1 MTLRSNGEHVA
12 RVLTALLFVIVS
24 IPAAAQSPNCPGADP
39 NDSFPDD
46 PALQWCL
53 DNLPDVILDGNA
65 AGAYIVQVG
74 LRMPSG
80 KTFRS
85 VGSFRAV
92 VKAHPDLLAPILSA
106 SGVSNFSI
114 QHLMFHGDVYN
125 RTQRDSYCV
134 AGRTDG
140 KRNGHN
146 VTIEGSS
153 NFTVDDIE
161 SRAAMCG
168 SGFGVNG
175 DNFEIMNSWF
185 VFNGRSK
192 FEASEQWADGMTITS
207 CGPNPGTKVHV
218 HNNTFWDNTDVNLV
232 VGNGSGCKIYDNTI
246 QNSGTYAFA
255 GFMAE
260 AFDGGVSNQSGS
272 DYRRNAVSSGLDKM
286 GFGIMIGPHAW
297 HASTSAVDF
306 VSFQDGSATG
316 AVVNL
321 AVDGAN
327 NTTVLGNT
335 MSNPQGSQ
343 GVGCAVSAN
352 YTAAHYTGTIQEPDS
367 ALPLHYNAG
376 MGCGQP

>member
-1 MTLRSNGEHVA
+1 MTLRLNGKHVA
-12 RVLTALLFVIVS
+12 RILIALLFVIVS

-46 PALQWCL
+46 AALQWCL
-53 DNLPDVILDGNA
+53 DNLSDVILDGNA
-65 AGAYIVQVG
+65 AGAYIIHDG

-80 KTFRS
+80 KTFES
-85 VGSFRAV
+85 VGSYRAV
-92 VKAHPDLLAPILSA
+92 VRAHPDLLAPILQASA
-106 SGVSNFSI
+106 VSNFTI
-114 QHLMFHGDVYN
+114 KHLMFHGDVYN

-140 KRNGHN
+140 KRNAVN
-146 VTIEGSS
+146 VLIEGGT

-168 SGFGVNG
+168 SGFVVIG

-192 FEASEQWADGMTITS
+192 FEASEQWADGMTILS

-232 VGNGSGCKIYDNTI
+232 VGNGSGCRIYDNTI

-260 AFDGGVSNQSGS
+260 AFDGGYSNQSGS
-272 DYRRNAVSSGLDKM
+272 DYQRNTVSSGFDRM

-297 HASTSAVDF
+297 HPATSDVDF
-306 VSFQDGSATG
+306 VSFQNGSATG

-321 AVDGAN
+321 AIDGAS
-327 NTTVLGNT
+327 NTIVLGNT
-335 MSNPQGSQ
+335 MSNAQGTQ
-343 GVGCAVSAN
+343 GVGCTVTSN
-352 YTAAHYTGTIQEPDS
+352 YTAAHYSGTIQDPAS
-367 ALPLHYNAG
+367 AMALHYNG
-376 MGCGQP
+376 VSCGAP